1 VLDAVNRQDERG
13 FEYFNRVIASTG
25 LTLDNTVRCDKGRS
39 AFKGSNLK
47 EDAALRKILDEIAA
61 GTIASGSILIVEN
74 LDRISRQGP
83 NLVRQ
88 VLARVTDNGVEIHIL
103 NINQMLKKN
112 WENDF
117 GQSVVVDNE
126 LQRAWKESL
135 YKSDRI
141 GRAWKAKKDNAAG
154 SVSLTARLLK
164 SQKKSPWFKGFIV
177 SPVSAS
183 ESR

>member
-74 LDRISRQGP
+74 LDP
-83 NLVRQ
+83 NFP
-88 VLARVTDNGVEIHIL
+88 ART
-103 NINQMLKKN
+103 K
-112 WENDF
+112 
-117 GQSVVVDNE
+117 
-126 LQRAWKESL
+126 
-135 YKSDRI
+135 
-141 GRAWKAKKDNAAG
+141 AG
-154 SVSLTARLLK
+154 SSG
-164 SQKKSPWFKGFIV
+164 PC
-177 SPVSAS
+177 
-183 ESR
+183 SRDRQWR